1 MLVYDYIEINEELFE
16 HIINGALPYKVD
28 NSYGHIKSFYKSF
41 GQTVVKIYTDSSNS
55 YQYFIS
61 SAHPV

>member
-1 MLVYDYIEINEELFE
+1 MLVYDYIEINEEMFC
-16 HIINGALPYKVD
+16 HIVSDKAPYKVD

-41 GQTVVKIYTDSSNS
+41 GQTVVKIYTDSSDS

>member
-1 MLVYDYIEINEELFE
+1 MLVYDYVELNEDLFE
-16 HIINGALPYKVD
+16 HIINGKLPYKVD
-28 NSYGHIKSFYKSF
+28 NNSDYIKSYYSVF